1 MQPMPSTRRHK
12 TQIHSAMRVVALL
25 AVGVLL
31 LGGLP
36 STAVA
41 KERESRRD
49 EETRKAEELSFDMVV
64 AAGAARCLPE
74 AQGHVTIRTVGANQR
89 MRVEVEG
96 LPPHTAF
103 TLFVLQVPTGPF
115 GLSWYQGDIDTDEDG
130 RGSREFVGI
139 FSSETFIIAQAVHP
153 APQTHPGVDAVT
165 NPVTAP
171 VHTYHLGM
179 WFSDPADGA
188 AAGCGNGT
196 TPFDGDHIA
205 GIQVLNTSNFPDDA
219 GPLGQLEQ

>member
-1 MQPMPSTRRHK
+1 
-12 TQIHSAMRVVALL
+12 
-25 AVGVLL
+25 
-31 LGGLP
+31 
-36 STAVA
+36 VA
-41 KERESRRD
+41 KERDSRRD
-49 EETRKAEELSFDMVV
+49 EETRKADDLSFDMVV
-64 AAGAARCLPE
+64 ATGAARCLPE
-74 AQGHVTIRTVGANQR
+74 ARGHVTIRTVGANQR
-89 MRVEVEG
+89 MHVNVEG

-130 RGSREFVGI
+130 RGSRQFVGI